1 MGFLA
6 DWFTSVFLIKLDF
19 QLGLMVCSCTIK
31 NGMVER
37 EDSQPETSL
46 DYMVRPCLKI
56 KQNHK
61 NLNIVRKCV
70 DKPYKRDSLKMNKVV
85 PSGYS
90 LLGRKWQ
97 SLWWGNLIEKIGILL
112 VCLFT
117 FWCGNPSFRNPGIW
131 TGECFAITTQYAL
144 LLKGWVINHRISHG
158 GSC

>member
-97 SLWWGNLIEKIGILL
+97 SLWWGNLIEKNGILL
-112 VCLFT
+112 ACYLPFDEAI
-117 FWCGNPSFRNPGIW
+117 PLLGIQ
-131 TGECFAITTQYAL
+131 ESELVNAL
-144 LLKGWVINHRISHG
+144 PLLHNMHCCPKDGQQRMG
-158 GSC
+158 YQPQD